1 LRIFLF
7 QRHGVV
13 ERVQVCCGWPD
24 QDDEGADVV
33 ANLVETAGV
42 ISVVVSAKGAV
53 GKTTQNPGA

>member
-1 LRIFLF
+1 M
-7 QRHGVV
+7 V

-53 GKTTQNPGA
+53 GKTTQKPGA